1 MAVMDGVCVCVC
13 GHGEAVLD
21 DHDTQSNTVDINI
34 MLPSSPSLP
43 PPIFHSKTKKT
54 AKTAAKPSNEET
66 KKKTFK
72 WRDDVQCATQAD
84 TSKAS
89 ISILS

>member
-1 MAVMDGVCVCVC
+1 MMAVMDGVCVCVC

-43 PPIFHSKTKKT
+43 PPIF
-54 AKTAAKPSNEET
+54 PQQNEEDGEDGC
-66 KKKTFK
+66 KTIQRGDK
-72 WRDDVQCATQAD
+72 EENVQMARRCATCH
-84 TSKAS
+84 TS
-89 ISILS
+89 